1 METGKRLIPYS
12 LHLTEDI
19 YIALKKAA
27 EGRKASAMV
36 RNAITMI
43 LEGHGEFNSGYNKG
57 LRDAIN
63 IVGNDKIA
71 NAISFDGQ
79 KIADTIN
86 NQISCLVIK

>member
-43 LEGHGEFNSGYNKG
+43 LEGHGEFNSGYNK
-57 LRDAIN
+57 
-63 IVGNDKIA
+63 
-71 NAISFDGQ
+71 
-79 KIADTIN
+79 
-86 NQISCLVIK
+86 